1 MNRCSAILLGLAVA
15 VVPLMAQT
23 SAMQIPKT
31 VSAGSSFSIGTTGS
45 GDATLY
51 IVGPG
56 GAFKRKVQ
64 LGNQVEFG
72 PSDITTA
79 GHYSMFVVS
88 SSSTESAQFDVV
100 ASSAPA
106 SISFLAKPSRLPVS
120 LHNGISGV
128 AYVFDIYRN
137 LILQP
142 TPVTF
147 QLSSAEHTPQS
158 RTETTRDGVA
168 WIKLDSPA
176 SAGSTQFDATAG
188 DVIAK
193 RVIEDVP
200 GEACNLKM
208 SAHGS
213 GQRIVLQTEPVRDCS
228 GNAVPDGTVVTFTET
243 YNGEETTA
251 DVPLKRGIA
260 TTDMPLHAG
269 AVISVAAGVAT
280 GNEVRWGAG
289 Q

>member
-1 MNRCSAILLGLAVA
+1 MNRCFTILLGLTAAVA
-15 VVPLMAQT
+15 PVMAQT
-23 SAMQIPKT
+23 SAVQVPKT

-45 GDATLY
+45 GDARVY
-51 IVGPG
+51 IVGPS
-56 GAFKRKVQ
+56 GAIQRKIQ
-64 LGNQVEFG
+64 LGGPVEFG
-72 PSDITTA
+72 ASDLTTA
-79 GHYSMFVVS
+79 GHYSVFIFP
-88 SSSTESAQFDVV
+88 SSSTDSAQFDVT
-100 ASSAPA
+100 AASAPA

-120 LHNGISGV
+120 LHDGISGV

-142 TPVTF
+142 TTVSF
-147 QLSSAEHTPQS
+147 QLSSAGHLSQGRSES
-158 RTETTRDGVA
+158 TRDGVA

-176 SAGSTQFDATAG
+176 SAGSTQFDAKAG

-193 RVIEDVP
+193 RIVEDVP

-228 GNAVPDGTVVTFTET
+228 GNAVPDGTVVTFKET

-280 GNEVRWGAG
+280 GNEVRWGGG

>member
-1 MNRCSAILLGLAVA
+1 MNHRATSLFGIVLAA
-15 VVPLMAQT
+15 SSLAAQT
-23 SAMQIPKT
+23 ASLQVPKT

-45 GDATLY
+45 GGATMY
-51 IVGPG
+51 IVGTG
-56 GAFKRKVQ
+56 GAVQRKVQ
-64 LGNQVEFG
+64 LGGQVEFG
-72 PSDITTA
+72 ANDITTA
-79 GHYSMFVVS
+79 GRYSVFVLS
-88 SSSTESAQFDVV
+88 TSSTDSAQFDVI
-100 ASSAPA
+100 AASAPA

-120 LHNGISGV
+120 LHDGISGV
-128 AYVFDIYRN
+128 AYVFDAYRN

-142 TPVTF
+142 TPVSF
-147 QLSSAEHTPQS
+147 QLSSAGHPAQGRS
-158 RTETTRDGVA
+158 ETTRDGVA
-168 WIKLDSPA
+168 WIKLDSPS
-176 SAGSTQFDATAG
+176 SAGSTQFAAKAG
-188 DVIAK
+188 DVIAR
-193 RVIEDVP
+193 RVIENVP
-200 GEACNLKM
+200 GEACNLKI
-208 SAHGS
+208 SARGS

-243 YNGEETTA
+243 YSGKETTA